1 MKGIILA
8 LALVST
14 QLLANDFELDKF
26 NNIQEIYHNDNAISY
41 IKDRIGNAKS
51 FDGEFVYDYFMKQ
64 HAASKGKI
72 IKMDKLTTG
81 ELCFQG
87 GCDGLIQFKNE
98 EPIIIITYIDQVYV
112 FFKGHLSNKNIEYI
126 MLYLKPKIGSD
137 PYRKDKTV
145 MEIKFINQ

>member
-1 MKGIILA
+1 MKSIILA
-8 LALVST
+8 LAST
-14 QLLANDFELDKF
+14 QLLANGFELEKF
-26 NNIQEIYHNDNAISY
+26 NTIQEIYHDDNAISY
-41 IKDRIGNAKS
+41 IKGRIGNAKS

-87 GCDGLIQFKNE
+87 GCDGLIQFKNQE
-98 EPIIIITYIDQVYV
+98 LIIIITYIDQVYV
-112 FFKGHLSNKNIEYI
+112 FFKDHLSNNDIEHI
-126 MLYLKPKIGSD
+126 MLFLKPKIGSD

>member
-1 MKGIILA
+1 MKSIILA

-14 QLLANDFELDKF
+14 QLLASSFELDKF
-26 NNIQEIYHNDNAISY
+26 NNIQEIYHDDNATTY
-41 IKDRIGNAKS
+41 IKSRVGNAKS
-51 FDGEFVYDYFMKQ
+51 FDGEFIYNYFMKE
-64 HAASKGKI
+64 HASAKGAI
-72 IKMDKLTTG
+72 IKTENLTTG

-87 GCDGLIQFKNE
+87 GCDGLIQFKNQ

-112 FFKGHLSNKNIEYI
+112 FFKGHLSDNDIEHI
-126 MLYLKPKIGSD
+126 MLFLKPKIGSD